1 MKEFSWLSVSST
13 YCFLCTNNAARSLI
27 AEVQLNFTGKGRFK
41 AYSAGSFPVGTVNP
55 YAIEFLQNAG
65 LSVEGLRSKSWDEF
79 AAEGAPVM
87 DYVLTV
93 CDDVAENQ
101 CPVWPGQPITAHWS
115 VRDPSAVEGD
125 SAAMRQAML
134 GAAAHLRKRI
144 ELLVALPTSSL
155 DRMAI
160 ARQLQDIGRS

>member
-1 MKEFSWLSVSST
+1 MAERQFNVL
-13 YCFLCTNNAARSLI
+13 FLCTNNAARSLI
-27 AEVQLNFTGKGRFK
+27 AETQLNFTGKGRFK
-41 AYSAGSFPVGTVNP
+41 AYSAGSFPAGTINP

-65 LSVEGLRSKSWDEF
+65 LPTEGLRSKSWDEF

-93 CDDVAENQ
+93 CDDVAEKQ
-101 CPVWPGQPITAHWS
+101 CPVWPGQPINAHWS

-125 SAAMRQAML
+125 NIAKRQAML